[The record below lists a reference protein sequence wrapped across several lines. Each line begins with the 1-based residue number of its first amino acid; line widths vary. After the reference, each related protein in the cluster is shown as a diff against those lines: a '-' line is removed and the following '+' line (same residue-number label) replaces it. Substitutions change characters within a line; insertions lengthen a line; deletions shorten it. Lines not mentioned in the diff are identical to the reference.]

1 MEFIPNEVGQK
12 RSFTPNDTE
21 FLKLQK
27 TGNNVI
33 KEGGFDLQQNI
44 VSEDSVTCD
53 LSLEIGSQSSRSV
66 LIQPRSSSNHNI
78 SGGATSSAMLK
89 TKPITTYFTFGAHDV
104 HNANNS
110 VNQTTIPI
118 LGSPNDTAFA
128 PLSKSNNA
136 SAKYNANNAKETV
149 NTVSIGVNTSNPP
162 NNNDKIAYAMINDL
176 KKQLEI
182 AKQAKD
188 LAEIKA
194 SRIENEMKSA
204 IDQNKSLSERN
215 NRYNSSLG

>member
-1 MEFIPNEVGQK
+1 MKKIDQLKFPEGLMQKLLSLENRCVTKDLPVANEIIPANSLSLPPEVQRQQINADDAINSKIVKSPVSNIDNSVEFIPNEVGQK

-78 SGGATSSAMLK
+78 SGGVGPYRSS
-89 TKPITTYFTFGAHDV
+89 
-104 HNANNS
+104 S
-110 VNQTTIPI
+110 
-118 LGSPNDTAFA
+118 
-128 PLSKSNNA
+128 
-136 SAKYNANNAKETV
+136 
-149 NTVSIGVNTSNPP
+149 
-162 NNNDKIAYAMINDL
+162 
-176 KKQLEI
+176 
-182 AKQAKD
+182 
-188 LAEIKA
+188 
-194 SRIENEMKSA
+194 
-204 IDQNKSLSERN
+204 DQRRQ
-215 NRYNSSLG
+215 NRPRPY